1 VAFSGRLIFFAT
13 LLDEHPT
20 VVGRPF
26 TEGVT
31 ENVQLVAFLTE
42 AMSVTE
48 PPVGVSIFG
57 VEVNDEIEGAAKT
70 FALTGLAVVEPPGPL
85 AFREKA

>member
-1 VAFSGRLIFFAT
+1 
-13 LLDEHPT
+13 
-20 VVGRPF
+20 
-26 TEGVT
+26 
-31 ENVQLVAFLTE
+31 
-42 AMSVTE
+42 MSVTE